1 MRLLAAPEK
10 SRDSFQLDGG
20 TCLMP
25 ASCYIASVMFSAGV
39 RLLAAPEKLMDGS
52 ANGILEQMG
61 WAAVAGV
68 SVLLWFL
75 YCSCAPPVL
84 LV

>member
-1 MRLLAAPEK
+1 
-10 SRDSFQLDGG
+10 
-20 TCLMP
+20 
-25 ASCYIASVMFSAGV
+25 MFSAGV

-75 YCSCAPPVL
+75 
-84 LV
+84 